1 MAENL
6 QVKEVVLGD
15 DHFVICHN
23 PEEATRDRAVRERL
37 LGQLEEA
44 ITGSDDLSPTERA
57 ELVGTLKTKPGL
69 SRLLRETAGGLLR
82 VDREAHLDGKYL
94 IRSSDPSLTAEEIA
108 VGYKQLLQVER
119 GWRDMK
125 TTLELR
131 PVHPRKEDRIRAHI
145 VLCWL
150 ALLLTRVAETRTQ
163 DTWRNLRHE
172 LQRMH
177 LVTLATDHGTVAQ
190 RSLLTPGQQAIL
202 GRLDLAEPPRFY
214 DFRPAAA

>member
-108 VGYKQLLQVER
+108 VGYK
-119 GWRDMK
+119 
-125 TTLELR
+125 
-131 PVHPRKEDRIRAHI
+131 
-145 VLCWL
+145 
-150 ALLLTRVAETRTQ
+150 
-163 DTWRNLRHE
+163 
-172 LQRMH
+172 
-177 LVTLATDHGTVAQ
+177 
-190 RSLLTPGQQAIL
+190 
-202 GRLDLAEPPRFY
+202 
-214 DFRPAAA
+214 